1 MVSIGI
7 GEGVGIA
14 VRADVCG
21 RIGEV
26 GGWVAL
32 PQVGGSDE
40 GIGQAIGVSQR
51 AWACCQLLQGDEATA
66 DGRCALGIAIGQS
79 GDLLGDGGCAGFFVA
94 TSIGKGDGDADVL
107 VSIGIGEGVGIAV
120 RADVCR
126 RIAEVGGW
134 VAFPQVSSDEGI
146 RQAIGVS

>member
-14 VRADVCG
+14 VRADVCR
-21 RIGEV
+21 RIAEV
-26 GGWVAL
+26 GGWVAFPL
-32 PQVGGSDE
+32 VSSDE
-40 GIGQAIGVSQR
+40 GIRQAIGVSQR
-51 AWACCQLLQGDEATA
+51 ARACCQLLQCDEATA

-94 TSIGKGDGDADVL
+94 ASIGKGDGDADVL
-107 VSIGIGEGVGIAV
+107 VSLGIGEGVGVAV
-120 RADVCR
+120 CADVCR